1 MLRPH
6 DTNILA
12 RLLEGNNPLTESAST
27 SAAESKNACL
37 REISVEVPADVVA
50 RETESIL
57 QKYQKLAR
65 LPGFR
70 QGKIPVTVLRQRFA
84 EEIRSDVVEQLV
96 PRFFRQAVEKQDLI
110 PVSQPQVT
118 DLHLHEG
125 DPLRFKAKF
134 EVLPPIEITGYKELR
149 AEKPDISVADSEV
162 ETELNALRE
171 ERATYTEIQG
181 SALSDGD
188 FAEAS
193 FTGTPK
199 EEGGKP
205 INVDDILVE
214 IGGANT
220 VRDFSDNLRGAS
232 AGDERTFDVT
242 YPADFNDSRLA
253 GKTVVYNV
261 KIKAIKQKN
270 LPELN
275 DEFAKSLGEFASV
288 EVLRQRVREG
298 LERSKKHRAEHEA
311 KEKLIE
317 ELVKRNE
324 FPVPE
329 ALVDRQVDLRLERGL
344 RALAAQGLRAE
355 DMKKMDVE
363 RLRAGQR
370 DAALKEVKSSL
381 ILEKIADAEK
391 LEVSDE
397 EIDKEI
403 AELAAQMKQTPEAI
417 RARLTRDG
425 ALDRIRGRIR
435 NEKALEFLYSRSA

>member
-1 MLRPH
+1 
-6 DTNILA
+6 
-12 RLLEGNNPLTESAST
+12 LTEST
-27 SAAESKNACL
+27 TTGAAEGKNACV
-37 REISVEVPADVVA
+37 REITVEVPAEVVT
-50 RETESIL
+50 RETEAIL

-70 QGKIPVTVLRQRFA
+70 KGKVPVTVLRQRFA

-96 PRFFRQAVEKQDLI
+96 PRFFRQEVEKQDLL

-118 DLHLHEG
+118 DLHLQDG

-134 EVLPPIEITGYKELR
+134 EVLPPIEVSGYQELR
-149 AEKPDISVADSEV
+149 AEKPDVAVSDAEV
-162 ETELNALRE
+162 EAELNSLRE
-171 ERATYTEIQG
+171 QRATYTEIKG
-181 SALSDGD
+181 TTLGDGD

-199 EEGGKP
+199 GEAPASGAKAEATKP
-205 INVDDILVE
+205 INVDDVLVE
-214 IGGANT
+214 IGGSNT
-220 VRDFSDNLRGAS
+220 VRDFSDNLRGAA
-232 AGDERTFDVT
+232 AGDERSFDVS
-242 YPADFNDSRLA
+242 YPTDFNDARLA
-253 GKTVVYNV
+253 GKTVVYAV
-261 KIKAIKQKN
+261 KVKAIKQKN

-275 DEFAKSLGEFASV
+275 DEFAKALGEFDSV
-288 EVLRQRVREG
+288 EALRARIRESM
-298 LERSKKHRAEHEA
+298 EHEKKHRAEHDA
-311 KEKLIE
+311 KEKLMD
-317 ELVKRNE
+317 ELVRRNE

-329 ALVDRQVDLRLERGL
+329 ALVERQVDLRLERGL

-355 DMKKMDVE
+355 DMKKMDLE

-391 LEVSDE
+391 LEVSDA

-403 AELAAQMKQTPEAI
+403 EALATQMKQTPEAI
-417 RARLTRDG
+417 RTRLTRDG

>member
-1 MLRPH
+1 
-6 DTNILA
+6 
-12 RLLEGNNPLTESAST
+12 LTESAST
-27 SAAESKNACL
+27 GAAETKNACL

-70 QGKIPVTVLRQRFA
+70 KGKVPVTVLRQRFA

-134 EVLPPIEITGYKELR
+134 EVLPPIEVTGYNDLR
-149 AEKPDISVADSEV
+149 AEKADISVSDSEV
-162 ETELNALRE
+162 QTELDALRE
-171 ERATYTEIQG
+171 QRATYTEIQG
-181 SALSDGD
+181 TSLSDGD

-220 VRDFSDNLRGAS
+220 VRDFSENLRGAS
-232 AGDERTFDVT
+232 AGDERTFDVN

-253 GKTVVYNV
+253 GKTVVYTV
-261 KIKAIKQKN
+261 KVKAIKQKN
-270 LPELN
+270 LPELS
-275 DEFAKSLGEFASV
+275 DEFAKSLGDFASV
-288 EVLRQRVREG
+288 EALRQRVREG
-298 LERSKKHRAEHEA
+298 LERSKKHHAEHEA
-311 KEKLIE
+311 KEKLMD
-317 ELVKRNE
+317 ELVRRNE

-329 ALVDRQVDLRLERGL
+329 SLVERQVDLRLERGL
-344 RALAAQGLRAE
+344 RALAAQGLRSE
-355 DMKKMDVE
+355 DMKKMDLD

-381 ILEKIADAEK
+381 ILERIADAEK
-391 LEVSDE
+391 LEVSDQ

-403 AELAAQMKQTPEAI
+403 EELATETKQTPDAI

-435 NEKALEFLYSRSA
+435 NEKALEFLYSRPA

>member
-1 MLRPH
+1 M
-6 DTNILA
+6 
-12 RLLEGNNPLTESAST
+12 TETAT
-27 SAAESKNACL
+27 TTAAESKNACL

-70 QGKIPVTVLRQRFA
+70 KGKVPVTVLRQRFA

-96 PRFFRQAVEKQDLI
+96 PRFFRQAVEKQDLV

-134 EVLPPIEITGYKELR
+134 EVLPPIEITGYRELR
-149 AEKPDISVADSEV
+149 AERPDVSVSDTEV
-162 ETELNALRE
+162 QAELDALRE
-171 ERATYTEIQG
+171 QRATYTEIQG
-181 SALSDGD
+181 TTLADGD

-193 FTGTPK
+193 FSGTPK
-199 EEGGKP
+199 EEGSKP

-220 VRDFSDNLRGAS
+220 VRDFSENLRGGA

-242 YPADFNDSRLA
+242 YPADFSDARLA

-275 DEFAKSLGEFASV
+275 DEFAKSLGDFASV
-288 EVLRQRVREG
+288 DALRQRLREG
-298 LERSKKHRAEHEA
+298 LEHSKKHHAEHEA
-311 KEKLIE
+311 KEKLID
-317 ELVKRNE
+317 ELVRRNE

-329 ALVDRQVDLRLERGL
+329 SLVERQVDLRLERGL
-344 RALAAQGLRAE
+344 RALAAQGLRSE
-355 DMKKMDVE
+355 DMKKMDFD

-370 DAALKEVKSSL
+370 EAALKEVKSSL

-391 LEVSDE
+391 LEVSDQ

-403 AELAAQMKQTPEAI
+403 EELATQMKQTPDAI

>member
-1 MLRPH
+1 M
-6 DTNILA
+6 
-12 RLLEGNNPLTESAST
+12 TEPTST
-27 SAAESKNACL
+27 TAESKNACL

-70 QGKIPVTVLRQRFA
+70 KGKVPVTVLRQRFA

-96 PRFFRQAVEKQDLI
+96 PRFFRQAVEKQDLV

-149 AEKPDISVADSEV
+149 AERPDVSVSDSEV
-162 ETELNALRE
+162 QAELDALRE
-171 ERATYTEIQG
+171 QRATFTEVQG
-181 SALSDGD
+181 STLADGD

-220 VRDFSDNLRGAS
+220 VRDFSENLRGAS

-242 YPADFNDSRLA
+242 YPADFSDSRLA

-275 DEFAKSLGEFASV
+275 DEFAKGLGEFQSV
-288 EVLRQRVREG
+288 EEVRKRLREG
-298 LERSKKHRAEHEA
+298 LEHSKKHRAEHEA
-311 KEKLIE
+311 KEKLID
-317 ELVKRNE
+317 ELVSRNQ

-329 ALVDRQVDLRLERGL
+329 ALVERQVDVRLERGL

-355 DMKKMDVE
+355 DMKKMDFD
-363 RLRAGQR
+363 RLREGQR
-370 DAALKEVKSSL
+370 EAALKEVKSSL

-391 LEVSDE
+391 IEVADR

-403 AELAAQMKQTPEAI
+403 EELATQMKQTPEAI

-435 NEKALEFLYSRSA
+435 NEKALDFLYGRSA